1 MGKAATNNFTN
12 RTKGEKMKR
21 WTALIAVV
29 LLAAVAASS
38 RDQLTRTMGVGRDVD
53 NILTQRR
60 QAEVVNEYVSW
71 RLDNILPE
79 ILRREGIDLWLVI
92 CFEYDEDPVFMT
104 LTTRPRMSARRL
116 SILMFHDAPDGFRK
130 LTASW
135 HGSGAAGPMYT
146 NIFTPEYRNKGANA
160 QFTAVADY
168 IRKNNPKKI
177 GINYAEHWDY
187 HDDFSHGLGLSAFHK
202 ARLEQALDPEYK
214 ARLVSAEKVCIGWY
228 ETRSPME
235 LSLYRHLA
243 GIGHNL
249 IEEFFSNQVITPD
262 VTTADDVQW
271 WYRERLAK
279 LGLTAWFQPSID
291 IRRSPAEAAKYPKDD
306 RVIRRGDLLHCDVGF
321 RYLDLCTDMQHNAYV
336 LMPGES
342 DAPQGLK
349 DLLRKGHRL
358 QEILLSEMKE
368 GRKGNEILV
377 SALGKAKAEG
387 IEGSIYSHPIGYYGH
402 GSGMMLG
409 MVEKQNFVPG
419 TGEHPLYPNSSYSI
433 ELSVSHT
440 VPEWGNAR
448 ASMGLEDEALFTK
461 EGARW
466 ADGYPARL
474 YLIR

>member
-1 MGKAATNNFTN
+1 
-12 RTKGEKMKR
+12 MKR
-21 WTALIAVV
+21 SHILIAV
-29 LLAAVAASS
+29 LLLSSVAVPSLA
-38 RDQLTRTMGVGRDVD
+38 QLNWTMGTGRDVD

-60 QAEVVNEYVSW
+60 QAEVINEYMSW
-71 RLDNILPE
+71 RLDNILPQ
-79 ILRREGIDLWLVI
+79 IMRREGIDLWLVI
-92 CFEYDEDPVFMT
+92 CFEYNEDPVFMT

-116 SILMFHDAPDGFRK
+116 SIILFHDAPDGFRK

-135 HGSGAAGPMYT
+135 HGASAAGPMYT
-146 NIFTPEYRNKGANA
+146 NIFTQEYRDKGANA

-168 IRKNNPKKI
+168 IRKNDPKKI
-177 GINYAEHWDY
+177 GIDYAEHWDY

-202 ARLEQALDPEYK
+202 AKLEQALDPKYRS
-214 ARLVSAEKVCIGWY
+214 RLVSAENICIGWY

-262 VTTADDVQW
+262 VTTTDDVVW

-279 LGLTAWFQPSID
+279 LGLQAWFHPSID
-291 IRRSPAEAAKYPKDD
+291 IRRAPAEAARYPKND

-336 LMPGES
+336 LKPGEI

-349 DLLRKGHRL
+349 DLLKKGTRL
-358 QEILLSEMKE
+358 QEILLGEMKE

-377 SALGKAKAEG
+377 SALQKAKAEG
-387 IEGSIYSHPIGYYGH
+387 IEGSIYTHPIGYYGH

-409 MVEKQNFVPG
+409 MVEKQSFVPG
-419 TGEHPLYPNSSYSI
+419 TGEHPLYLNTSYSI
-433 ELSVSHT
+433 ELSASHV
-440 VPEWGNAR
+440 VPEWGNTGV
-448 ASMGLEDEALFTK
+448 SMGLEDEVFFTK

-466 ADGYPARL
+466 ADGYPTRF